1 VSCGVGTMM
10 LIGVGKGEPFCA
22 GNTNTRKGVGG

>member
-1 VSCGVGTMM
+1 VSRGVGTMM

-22 GNTNTRKGVGG
+22 GNTNTRVAT